1 MNYRNLQELEVSK
14 EIIEC
19 TELVDRTVQSL
30 KILDDPRYGRE
41 VHIEFTDGTMFT
53 ITLQVQATVEA
64 KHYRETGGELEVLR
78 EYRDVAAK
86 G

>member
-1 MNYRNLQELEVSK
+1 MSK

-19 TELVDRTVQSL
+19 TELANRTVQNL

-53 ITLQVQATVEA
+53 VTLEVQTAVEA

-78 EYRDVAAK
+78 EYSDVAAQ

>member
-1 MNYRNLQELEVSK
+1 MSK

-19 TELVDRTVQSL
+19 TELVNRTVQSL

-53 ITLQVQATVEA
+53 VTLQVAATVEA

-78 EYRDVAAK
+78 EYRDVIAE

>member
-1 MNYRNLQELEVSK
+1 MNRAM
-14 EIIEC
+14 IEC
-19 TELVDRTVQSL
+19 TELVNRTVQSL

-53 ITLQVQATVEA
+53 VTLQVAATVEA

-78 EYRDVAAK
+78 EYRDVAAE

>member
-1 MNYRNLQELEVSK
+1 VNRAIM
-14 EIIEC
+14 EC
-19 TELVDRTVQSL
+19 PELVNRTVQSL

-53 ITLQVQATVEA
+53 VTLQVETTVEA
-64 KHYRETGGELEVLR
+64 KHYRETGGELEVLQ
-78 EYRDVAAK
+78 EHYDVLAE

>member
-1 MNYRNLQELEVSK
+1 MSK

-19 TELVDRTVQSL
+19 TELANRTVQNL
-30 KILDDPRYGRE
+30 KILDDPKYGRE

-53 ITLQVQATVEA
+53 VTLQVQTAVEA
-64 KHYRETGGELEVLR
+64 KHYRETEGELEVLR
-78 EYRDVAAK
+78 EYREVTAK

>member
-1 MNYRNLQELEVSK
+1 VNRA
-14 EIIEC
+14 IIEC

-53 ITLQVQATVEA
+53 VTLEVQSTVEA
-64 KHYRETGGELEVLR
+64 KHYRETGGELEILR
-78 EYRDVAAK
+78 EYHDVAVE

>member
-1 MNYRNLQELEVSK
+1 MSK

-19 TELVDRTVQSL
+19 TELANRTVQNL
-30 KILDDPRYGRE
+30 KILDDPKYGRE

-53 ITLQVQATVEA
+53 VTLQVQTAVEA
-64 KHYRETGGELEVLR
+64 KHYRETGGELEVLQ
-78 EYRDVAAK
+78 EHHDIIAE

>member
-1 MNYRNLQELEVSK
+1 M
-14 EIIEC
+14 EC
-19 TELVDRTVQSL
+19 PELVNRTVQSL

-53 ITLQVQATVEA
+53 VTLQVETTVEA
-64 KHYRETGGELEVLR
+64 KHYRETRGELEVLR
-78 EYRDVAAK
+78 EYHDVLAE

>member
-1 MNYRNLQELEVSK
+1 VSK

-19 TELVDRTVQSL
+19 TELVNRTVQSL

-53 ITLQVQATVEA
+53 VTLQVAATVEA

-78 EYRDVAAK
+78 EYRDVIAE

>member
-1 MNYRNLQELEVSK
+1 MSK

-19 TELVDRTVQSL
+19 TELVNRTVQNL

-53 ITLQVQATVEA
+53 VTLQVAATVEA

-78 EYRDVAAK
+78 EYRDVIAE

>member
-1 MNYRNLQELEVSK
+1 MSK

-19 TELVDRTVQSL
+19 TELANRTVQSL
-30 KILDDPRYGRE
+30 KILDDPKYGRE

-53 ITLQVQATVEA
+53 VTLQVQTAVEA
-64 KHYRETGGELEVLR
+64 KHYRETGGEMEILL
-78 EYRDVAAK
+78 EYRDVAAD

>member
-1 MNYRNLQELEVSK
+1 MNK

-19 TELVDRTVQSL
+19 TELANRTVQSL
-30 KILDDPRYGRE
+30 KILDDPKYGRE

-53 ITLQVQATVEA
+53 VTLQVQTAVEA
-64 KHYRETGGELEVLR
+64 KHYRETGGEMEVLR

>member
-1 MNYRNLQELEVSK
+1 MNRA
-14 EIIEC
+14 IIEC

-53 ITLQVQATVEA
+53 VTLQVAATVEA
-64 KHYRETGGELEVLR
+64 KHYRETGGELEVLQ
-78 EYRDVAAK
+78 EHHDVVADS
-86 G
+86 

>member
-1 MNYRNLQELEVSK
+1 MSK

-19 TELVDRTVQSL
+19 TELANRTVQNL

-53 ITLQVQATVEA
+53 VTLHVQATVEA
-64 KHYRETGGELEVLR
+64 KHYRETGGELEVLQ
-78 EYRDVAAK
+78 EHHDIIAE

>member
-1 MNYRNLQELEVSK
+1 MTK

-19 TELVDRTVQSL
+19 TELVNRTVQSL

-78 EYRDVAAK
+78 EYRDVIAE

>member
-1 MNYRNLQELEVSK
+1 MNK

-19 TELVDRTVQSL
+19 TELANRTVQNL
-30 KILDDPRYGRE
+30 KILDDPKYGRE

-53 ITLQVQATVEA
+53 VTLQVQTAVEA
-64 KHYRETGGELEVLR
+64 KHYRETGGEMDVLR
-78 EYRDVAAK
+78 AYRDVTAK

>member
-1 MNYRNLQELEVSK
+1 MSK

-19 TELVDRTVQSL
+19 TELVNRTVQSL

-53 ITLQVQATVEA
+53 VTLQVAATVEA
-64 KHYRETGGELEVLR
+64 KLYRETGGEMEVLR
-78 EYRDVAAK
+78 EYRDVAAE

>member
-1 MNYRNLQELEVSK
+1 MSK

-19 TELVDRTVQSL
+19 AELVNRTVQSL

-53 ITLQVQATVEA
+53 VTLQIAATVEA
-64 KHYRETGGELEVLR
+64 KHYRETGGELEVLQ
-78 EYRDVAAK
+78 EHHDVVVAE

>member
-1 MNYRNLQELEVSK
+1 MSK

-19 TELVDRTVQSL
+19 TELVNRTVQSL

-41 VHIEFTDGTMFT
+41 VLIEFTDGTMFT
-53 ITLQVQATVEA
+53 VTLQVAATVEA
-64 KHYRETGGELEVLR
+64 KLYRETGGEMEVLR
-78 EYRDVAAK
+78 EYRDVAAE

>member
-1 MNYRNLQELEVSK
+1 MNRAM
-14 EIIEC
+14 IEC

-53 ITLQVQATVEA
+53 VTLQVQSAVEA
-64 KHYRETGGELEVLR
+64 KHYRETGGELEILR
-78 EYRDVAAK
+78 EYHDAAVE

>member
-1 MNYRNLQELEVSK
+1 MSK

-19 TELVDRTVQSL
+19 TELANRTVQSL
-30 KILDDPRYGRE
+30 KILDDPKYGRE

-53 ITLQVQATVEA
+53 VTLQVQTAVEA
-64 KHYRETGGELEVLR
+64 KHYRETGGEMEVLR
-78 EYRDVAAK
+78 EYRDVTAK

>member
-1 MNYRNLQELEVSK
+1 MSK

-19 TELVDRTVQSL
+19 TELVNRTVQSL

-53 ITLQVQATVEA
+53 VTLQVAATVEA
-64 KHYRETGGELEVLR
+64 KHYRETGGEMEVLR
-78 EYRDVAAK
+78 EYRDVAAE

>member
-1 MNYRNLQELEVSK
+1 M
-14 EIIEC
+14 IEC
-19 TELVDRTVQSL
+19 TELTNRTVHSL

-53 ITLQVQATVEA
+53 VTLQVQTAVEA
-64 KHYRETGGELEVLR
+64 KHYREIGGELEVLR
-78 EYRDVAAK
+78 EYREVTAK

>member
-1 MNYRNLQELEVSK
+1 MSK

-19 TELVDRTVQSL
+19 TELSNRTVQNL
-30 KILDDPRYGRE
+30 KILDDPKYGRE

-53 ITLQVQATVEA
+53 VTLQVQAAVEA
-64 KHYRETGGELEVLR
+64 KHYRENEGEMEVLR
-78 EYRDVAAK
+78 EYRDVTAK

>member
-1 MNYRNLQELEVSK
+1 MSK

-19 TELVDRTVQSL
+19 TELANRTVQNL
-30 KILDDPRYGRE
+30 KILDDPKYGRE

-53 ITLQVQATVEA
+53 VTLQVQTAVEA
-64 KHYRETGGELEVLR
+64 KHYRETGGEMDVLR
-78 EYRDVAAK
+78 EYRDVTAK